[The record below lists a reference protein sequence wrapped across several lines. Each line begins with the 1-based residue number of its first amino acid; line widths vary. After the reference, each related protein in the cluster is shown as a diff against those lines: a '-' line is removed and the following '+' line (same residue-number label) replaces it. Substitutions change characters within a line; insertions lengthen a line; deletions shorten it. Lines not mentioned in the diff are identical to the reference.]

1 MQTATRKI
9 QTAFRFDPDLL
20 SRMKLR
26 AKREKKS
33 LNAYVEDVMERENPA
48 DTLVWPKVKFPIK
61 PHPGWKD
68 LTMDI
73 HFTKEDLEQ
82 DERLAYILSKGQRG

>member
-1 MQTATRKI
+1 MQTTTRKI
-9 QTAFRFDPDLL
+9 QTD
-20 SRMKLR
+20 
-26 AKREKKS
+26 
-33 LNAYVEDVMERENPA
+33 RENPA

-61 PHPGWKD
+61 IRPEWKNMM
-68 LTMDI
+68 TDI

>member
-1 MQTATRKI
+1 MQTTTRKI

-26 AKREKKS
+26 AKREQKS
-33 LNAYVEDVMERENPA
+33 LNNYVEEVMERENPA
-48 DTLVWPKVKFPIK
+48 ETLVWPKVKFPIK
-61 PHPGWKD
+61 ARPGWKSMM
-68 LTMDI
+68 TDI